1 MSEYFGSDE
10 HIESLSHENLK
21 DLARYLAWSRDELNA
36 IIQMQDYLELVSY
49 GTNADFLALL
59 EECGLQNVMEK
70 AYLDSLYVVLREELL
85 NYWPENASGIL

>member
-36 IIQMQDYLELVSY
+36 IIQMQDHEMRELKRKIE
-49 GTNADFLALL
+49 NQRKQLAGMQAAIIRLK
-59 EECGLQNVMEK
+59 GKVTDQ
-70 AYLDSLYVVLREELL
+70 
-85 NYWPENASGIL
+85 